1 MKLPSGDMLVV
12 GLGVSGDAA
21 AHFLLDHAAKE
32 GGRVVVVDSEDT
44 PGLREAAERVAAQ
57 GAEVMLG
64 ISEVQGEYDLAVVSP
79 GIPPSSPLRLSAQ
92 AHSHESIG
100 ELELAY
106 RVSISP
112 WIAVTGTNG
121 KTTVTSL
128 IAHLLSSVSIPA
140 IVAGNIGPA
149 ATQIATASGNST
161 TIVAEVSSFQ
171 LAATHYFHP
180 RVSVLLNITPD
191 HLDWHG
197 SMEAYTS
204 DKTAIFRNQGSGDT
218 AVIDI
223 DDVGSASLV
232 EFVLEMGVDV
242 RRVSTQMVPELGAG
256 MREGVLI
263 LATGSGEIEL
273 VHRDELVIK
282 GDHNVSN
289 ALAASA
295 AAYAV
300 GVGGNHIAAGLRSFE
315 PIAHR
320 LEPLM
325 AVDGVEYVNDSK
337 ATNPDATIK
346 ALTAF
351 RDRPLIVLLGGR
363 NKGNS
368 FDDLAICVASACKGA
383 VVFGEAAD
391 TILEALKRAGFEAV
405 HTEDLE
411 EAVGV
416 AAQMA
421 AEGDVVLLSPACASF
436 DQFHNYV
443 DRGES
448 FRRHVETMAGEGM

>member
-1 MKLPSGDMLVV
+1 MELPSGDMLVV

-21 AHFLLDHAAKE
+21 VRFLLDRATKE
-32 GGRVVVVDSEDT
+32 GGRVVVVDSQDT
-44 PGLREAAERVAAQ
+44 PELREAAERVAAQ

-64 ISEVQGEYDLAVVSP
+64 ISEVRGEYDLAVMSP
-79 GIPPSSPLRLSAQ
+79 GIPPSSSLRLSAQ

-106 RVSISP
+106 RASTSP
-112 WIAVTGTNG
+112 WMAVTGTNG

-128 IAHLLSSVSIPA
+128 IAHLLSSASIPA

-149 ATQIATASGNST
+149 ATQIATASGDST

-204 DKTAIFRNQGSGDT
+204 DKTAIFRNQGPGDT

-223 DDVGSASLV
+223 DDMGSASLV
-232 EFVLEMGVDV
+232 EPVLEMGVDV
-242 RRVSTQMVPELGAG
+242 RRISTQMVPELGAG
-256 MREGVLI
+256 MRDGVLI
-263 LATGSGEIEL
+263 LATDSGEIEL
-273 VHRDELVIK
+273 LHRDELAIK

-300 GVGGNHIAAGLRSFE
+300 GVGADRIAAGLHSFE

-325 AVDGVEYVNDSK
+325 AVDGVEYINDSK

-351 RDRPLIVLLGGR
+351 PDRPLIVLLGGR

-368 FDDLAICVASACKGA
+368 FDDLAVRVASACKSA

-391 TILEALKRAGFEAV
+391 TILEALRSAGFEAA

-411 EAVGV
+411 EAVKV

-421 AEGDVVLLSPACASF
+421 SEGDAVLLSPACASF
-436 DQFHNYV
+436 DQFQDYV
-443 DRGES
+443 DRGEL

>member
-1 MKLPSGDMLVV
+1 MELPSGDMLVV

-21 AHFLLDHAAKE
+21 VHFLLDRAARD
-32 GGRVVVVDSEDT
+32 GGRVVAVDSSDT
-44 PGLREAAERVAAQ
+44 PALREVAERVAGR

-64 ISEVQGEYDLAVVSP
+64 ISEVHGEYDLAVVSP
-79 GIPPSSPLRLSAQ
+79 GIPPSSPLRVSAQ
-92 AHSHESIG
+92 EHSHELIG

-106 RVSISP
+106 RASVSP
-112 WIAVTGTNG
+112 WVAVTGTNG

-128 IAHLLSSVSIPA
+128 IAHLLSSAGVPA

-149 ATQIATASGNST
+149 ATQIATASGSAT

-171 LAATHYFHP
+171 LAATREFHP

-197 SMEAYTS
+197 SMETYTL
-204 DKTAIFRNQGSGDT
+204 DKAAIFANQGPGDS

-223 DDVGSASLV
+223 DDVGAASFV
-232 EFVLEMGVDV
+232 EPVHEAGVDV
-242 RRVSTQMVPELGAG
+242 WRVSTKGVPDHGAG
-256 MREGVLI
+256 MRDGVLV
-263 LATGSGEIEL
+263 LATASGEIEL
-273 VHRDELVIK
+273 VHRDEMAIK

-295 AAYAV
+295 AACAV
-300 GVGGNHIAAGLRSFE
+300 GADTDHIAAGLRSFE

-325 AVDGVEYVNDSK
+325 VVGGVEYVNDSK

-351 RDRPLIVLLGGR
+351 PDQPVIVLLGGR

-368 FDDLAICVASACKGA
+368 FDDLAARVASACKGA
-383 VVFGEAAD
+383 VVFGEAAG
-391 TILEALKRAGFEAV
+391 TILEALDRAGFEAV
-405 HTEDLE
+405 RAEDLE
-411 EAVGV
+411 GAVK
-416 AAQMA
+416 A
-421 AEGDVVLLSPACASF
+421 AELLADPGDIVLLSPACASF
-436 DQFHNYV
+436 DQFEDYV

-448 FRRHVETMAGEGM
+448 FRRYVAAMAGEEM